1 MASEEKRSMAL
12 SLAVEEQREDGS
24 GALRDT
30 MISTALDE
38 GNSVADVAEAL
49 GLTVQAVYKAQA
61 RRQSEPRGPQGAGA
75 DERAVIVALE
85 AMTDAVAFEQL
96 VNALIG
102 DVEPAAIPLG
112 GPGDRGRDAADP
124 DSKVIFTISLDKQW
138 KRKVQAD
145 LAKIEKH
152 GYKPEKVFSV
162 TNRRTS
168 RKAVEGLTETAAAKG
183 IKLTVL
189 DQKWLVAKLS
199 GPRYLHLR
207 SGILNIAPPR
217 SPSFLTADA
226 YRRLLDGRPHLAGLG
241 VHFAGRK
248 VEIRRAADLL
258 KRDGVV
264 LLSGAGGLGKTRLAL
279 ELAEEDDGEWRFI
292 DADMPFT
299 PESISELPVSPRL
312 VLVIDN
318 AHRREDLG
326 TILTAVA
333 GRGQGMPRI
342 VLLTRPGYL
351 EKLNDQ
357 LASTRIGPLDASQT
371 VEIGPLGWRSMAAV
385 LKAKPLGIESPEQ
398 RGAIVN
404 LAEGN
409 PQVAVIAA
417 QVATE
422 RRSVVGLSGD
432 QLLQRYIAY
441 LIPTAIPSG
450 SDVRRQRQLLALL
463 AALDGIEHEDE
474 ALVGEVAEMLRISPG
489 KVLDGLD
496 QLAES
501 GLVIADRARHRI
513 KPDLLAEHVLFALTL
528 TERWQLAL
536 DYRLIFER
544 FGDRHLPRLVKA
556 IGALPFS
563 LFDDEVA
570 ERLYGLERTVAAAVK
585 DSPAADAAGLVR
597 ELCHGRPATAKRLA
611 FALLDRI
618 AESDTT
624 ADEMVID
631 RLREGAMRMS
641 DFTRSWQLLLRL
653 AAVSADSPTAL
664 KAVGEAMSETYQRVP
679 EGDSASGAILAAV
692 QDSLAV
698 ETRRFWDRRH
708 PGAPSA
714 VALAIKPMLTV
725 TFEVSR
731 TSPDDPMSFELGG
744 RILPDSPYT
753 EKVVKTGGEL
763 AAEVFPALA
772 SAQQLALLE
781 TVATAAHAAAG
792 FPMSMGRRAPLA
804 GRILLDD
811 ALGDADSVLA
821 DLLGELEMPVRRAAY
836 DYLLKRARYRRKL
849 AEEVAADGAEAGP
862 GPRFGPVT
870 VPAPEEELEDFLFVI
885 DNGQV
890 GPPDPDRLG
899 LREEFERNQARARLR
914 AEALLADP
922 DWRGTVDRWSSWW
935 QQRLD
940 LEREPGLGTAAGM
953 VFEALARA
961 DARRGV
967 ELIDHLIATK
977 SGLRGA
983 AVGAMAAV
991 IGAASGADWNDWLES
1006 DPITRATL
1014 ARALSNFDEE
1024 VAAEPMRKL
1033 AFDPDET
1040 VRSAATSALAFSLD
1054 LEKWRFD
1061 LSLEAVARYPD
1072 IEALGQLLH
1081 MADERAGEES
1091 DKRAS
1096 FEPRQLELIESAILA
1111 TARSNR
1117 IGAYRLADSLR
1128 RVERNSRAKGLAMRW
1143 IWARIE
1149 ALEKIESRR
1158 NLSNLWDV
1166 DFLEEELAPVV
1177 SATATPA
1184 DLDRALD
1191 RFRDLG
1197 VRSPAIPDLAK
1208 VIGWI
1213 DGGSE
1218 KVTELMIE
1226 LLEKDDATGDRV
1238 RSSLMDLPLDDEQLD
1253 RRALAFAMELEEPL
1267 APLLDL
1273 ISGSLPSTWSG
1284 SYVPHLEN
1292 GLGTAER
1299 WAESS
1304 QRRLREAGR
1313 EAVESYEKQIRVW
1326 KAREA
1331 TEDLE
1336 FEYH

>member
-1 MASEEKRSMAL
+1 MAL
-12 SLAVEEQREDGS
+12 SLAIEEQREDGA

-38 GNSVADVAEAL
+38 GNSVADVADAL
-49 GLTVQAVYKAQA
+49 GLTVQAVYKVQAQ
-61 RRQSEPRGPQGAGA
+61 RRREPRGPQGAGA
-75 DERAVIVALE
+75 DERAVVVALE
-85 AMTDAVAFEQL
+85 AMTDAIAFERL
-96 VNALIG
+96 VSILIG
-102 DVEPAAIPLG
+102 DVDSAAIPLG
-112 GPGDRGRDAADP
+112 GPGDRGRDAANP
-124 DSKVIFTISLDKQW
+124 DSEVIFTVSLDKQW

-152 GYKPEKVFSV
+152 GYRPKRVFSV

-168 RKAVEGLTETAAAKG
+168 RKAVETLAEMIATNG

-199 GPRYLHLR
+199 DPRYLHLR

-217 SPSFLTADA
+217 SPSFLTAEA
-226 YRRLLDGRPHLAGLG
+226 YRRLLDGRPHLTGLS
-241 VHFAGRK
+241 VHFTGRK

-258 KRDGVV
+258 ERDGVV
-264 LLSGAGGLGKTRLAL
+264 LLSGAGGYGKTRLAL

-299 PESISELPVSPRL
+299 PESISELSPSPHL
-312 VLVIDN
+312 TLVIDN

-326 TILTAVA
+326 TILTAMA
-333 GRGQGMPRI
+333 GRRLMPRI

-357 LASTRIGPLDASQT
+357 LAATRIGPLDASQT
-371 VEIGPLGWRSMAAV
+371 VEIGPLGWRSMATM

-417 QVATE
+417 RVATE

-441 LIPTAIPSG
+441 LIPTAIQSG

-463 AALDGIEHEDE
+463 AALDGIEHEDK
-474 ALVGEVAEMLRISPG
+474 ALVGEVAEMLRISPE

-528 TERWQLAL
+528 SERWQLAL
-536 DYRLIFER
+536 DYRLIFKR

-570 ERLYGLERTVAAAVK
+570 ERLYDLERTVAAAVE
-585 DSPAADAAGLVR
+585 DSPSTDAAGLVR
-597 ELCHGRPATAKRLA
+597 ELCHGRPAVAKRLA

-618 AESDTT
+618 ADSGMGP
-624 ADEMVID
+624 DERVID

-653 AAVSADSPTAL
+653 AAVSAHSPAAL
-664 KAVGEAMSETYQRVP
+664 KAVGGAMSETYERIP

-708 PGAPSA
+708 PGASSA
-714 VALAIKPMLTV
+714 VAVAIKPMLTV

-753 EKVVKTGGEL
+753 EKVVKAGGEL
-763 AAEVFPALA
+763 AAEVLPALA
-772 SAQQLALLE
+772 PAQQLALLE
-781 TVATAAHAAAG
+781 TVGAAAHAAAG
-792 FPMSMGRRAPLA
+792 FQMSMGRRAPLA

-811 ALGDADSVLA
+811 ALGAIDAVLV
-821 DLLGELEMPVRRAAY
+821 DLLDTLEMPVRRAAY

-849 AEEVAADGAEAGP
+849 AEEVGGNETGRHFA
-862 GPRFGPVT
+862 PVT
-870 VPAPEEELEDFLFVI
+870 IPAPGEELEDFLFVI
-885 DNGQV
+885 NNRQV

-899 LREEFERNQARARLR
+899 LREEFERKQARARLR
-914 AEALLADP
+914 SEALLADP
-922 DWRGTVDRWSSWW
+922 DWRRTVDRWSSWW

-940 LEREPGLGTAAGM
+940 LEREPGLGTGAGM
-953 VFEALARA
+953 VFEALARN
-961 DARRGV
+961 DAQRGA
-967 ELIDHLIATK
+967 ELIDHLIVTE

-983 AVGAMAAV
+983 TVGAMAAV
-991 IGAASGADWNDWLES
+991 IGAGPDAGWSDWLKS
-1006 DPITRATL
+1006 DPTTRATI

-1024 VAAEPMRKL
+1024 VAGEPMRKL
-1033 AFDPDET
+1033 ALDPDDT

-1081 MADERAGEES
+1081 MADERAGEEN
-1091 DKRAS
+1091 DKHAS

-1111 TARSNR
+1111 TANSNR
-1117 IGAYRLADSLR
+1117 IDAYRLADSLR
-1128 RVERNSRAKGLAMRW
+1128 RVERDSRAKGLAMRW

-1149 ALEKIESRR
+1149 AMEKIESKRD
-1158 NLSNLWDV
+1158 LSNLWDV

-1177 SATATPA
+1177 SATATPD
-1184 DLDRALD
+1184 DLDRALE
-1191 RFRDLG
+1191 RFRDLE
-1197 VRSPAIPDLAK
+1197 VRSPAISDLAK

-1213 DGGSE
+1213 GGGNE
-1218 KVTELMIE
+1218 KVTEMMIE
-1226 LLEKDDATGDRV
+1226 LLERDDDTSYSV
-1238 RSSLMDLPLDDEQLD
+1238 RSNLMDLPVDDEQLD
-1253 RRALAFAMELEEPL
+1253 RRALAFATELEEPL
-1267 APLLDL
+1267 EPLLDL

-1292 GLGTAER
+1292 GLGTARR
-1299 WAESS
+1299 WAASDH
-1304 QRRLREAGR
+1304 QRLREAGR
-1313 EAVESYEKQIRVW
+1313 EAVESYEKRIRIW
-1326 KAREA
+1326 KAREEV
-1331 TEDLE
+1331 EDLE

>member
-1 MASEEKRSMAL
+1 MAL
-12 SLAVEEQREDGS
+12 SLAAEEQHEDGP

-61 RRQSEPRGPQGAGA
+61 QQSTEPRGPQGAGA
-75 DERAVIVALE
+75 DERAVVVALE
-85 AMTDAVAFEQL
+85 AMTDAVAFERL

-102 DVEPAAIPLG
+102 DVEPTAVPLG

-152 GYKPEKVFSV
+152 GYRPEKVFSV
-162 TNRRTS
+162 TSRRTS
-168 RKAVEGLTETAAAKG
+168 RKAVETLVEMVAAKG
-183 IKLTVL
+183 IKLTIL
-189 DQKWLVAKLS
+189 DQKWLVARLS
-199 GPRYLHLR
+199 SPRYLHLR
-207 SGILNIAPPR
+207 SSILNIAPPR
-217 SPSFLTADA
+217 SPSFLTADT
-226 YRRLLDGRPHLAGLG
+226 YRRLLDGRPHLTGLG
-241 VHFAGRK
+241 VHFTGRK
-248 VEIRRAADLL
+248 VEMRRAADLL
-258 KRDGVV
+258 EREGVV

-279 ELAEEDDGEWRFI
+279 ELAKEDDGEWRFI

-333 GRGQGMPRI
+333 GQRRATPRI
-342 VLLTRPGYL
+342 MLLTRPGYL

-357 LASTRIGPLDASQT
+357 LAPTRIGPLDASQT
-371 VEIGPLGWRSMAAV
+371 VDVGPLGWRSMAAV
-385 LKAKPLGIESPEQ
+385 LKAKPLGIEAPEQ

-417 QVATE
+417 RVATE

-441 LIPTAIPSG
+441 LIPTAIPPG
-450 SDVRRQRQLLALL
+450 SDVRRQRQLLALV
-463 AALDGIEHEDE
+463 AALDGIEQDDE
-474 ALVGEVAEMLRISPG
+474 ALIGKVAELLRISPE

-496 QLAES
+496 LLAES

-544 FGDRHLPRLVKA
+544 FGDRYLPRLVKA

-570 ERLYGLERTVAAAVK
+570 ERLHGLERAVAAAVENG
-585 DSPAADAAGLVR
+585 PAADAAALVR
-597 ELCHGRPATAKRLA
+597 ELCHGRPTTAKRLA
-611 FALLDRI
+611 FALLDRTV
-618 AESDTT
+618 SSGTVP
-624 ADEMVID
+624 DERVIGC
-631 RLREGAMRMS
+631 LREGAMRMS

-653 AAVSADSPTAL
+653 AAVSVDNPAAL

-692 QDSLAV
+692 QDSLAI
-698 ETRRFWDRRH
+698 ETRRFWARRR
-708 PGAPSA
+708 PGASSA

-731 TSPDDPMSFELGG
+731 TSPDDPMSIELGG

-753 EKVVKTGGEL
+753 EKVVKAGGEL
-763 AAEVFPALA
+763 AAEVFPTLA
-772 SAQQLALLE
+772 PARQLSLLE
-781 TVATAAHAAAG
+781 TVGAAAHAAAG
-792 FPMSMGRRAPLA
+792 FPMSLGRRAPLA
-804 GRILLDD
+804 GRILLDG
-811 ALGDADSVLA
+811 ALGGMDAVLA

-849 AEEVAADGAEAGP
+849 AEEVRAEEIEAGA

-870 VPAPEEELEDFLFVI
+870 VPAPGEELEDFLFII
-885 DNGQV
+885 DNGRV
-890 GPPDPDRLG
+890 GPPGPDRLG
-899 LREEFERNQARARLR
+899 LREEFERDRARASLR

-922 DWRGTVDRWSSWW
+922 DWRRTVDQWSYWW

-940 LEREPGLGTAAGM
+940 LVREPSLGTAAGM

-961 DARRGV
+961 DAQRGI
-967 ELIDHLIATK
+967 ELIDHLIANE

-983 AVGAMAAV
+983 TAGAMAAA
-991 IGAASGADWNDWLES
+991 IELAPDSSWSDWLEA

-1014 ARALSNFDEE
+1014 ARALSNFGGG
-1024 VAAEPMRKL
+1024 VASEPMRKL

-1040 VRSAATSALAFSLD
+1040 VRGAATSALAFSLD
-1054 LEKWRFD
+1054 LETWRFD
-1061 LSLEAVARYPD
+1061 LSLEAVACYPD
-1072 IEALGQLLH
+1072 IEALGRLLH
-1081 MADERAGEES
+1081 MADERAGEENN
-1091 DKRAS
+1091 KRAS
-1096 FEPRQLELIESAILA
+1096 FGPRQLELIKSAILA
-1111 TARSNR
+1111 TASSNR
-1117 IGAYRLADSLR
+1117 IDAYHLADSLR
-1128 RVERNSRAKGLAMRW
+1128 RVERDSRAKGLTMLW

-1149 ALEKIESRR
+1149 ALEKIETRR
-1158 NLSNLWDV
+1158 DLSNLWDI

-1177 SATATPA
+1177 SAAATPA

-1191 RFRDLG
+1191 RFRSLD
-1197 VRSPAIPDLAK
+1197 VRSPATPDLAT

-1213 DGGSE
+1213 DPGSE
-1218 KVTELMIE
+1218 KVTETMIE
-1226 LLEKDDATGDRV
+1226 LLEKNDDTSYSA
-1238 RSSLMDLPLDDEQLD
+1238 RSNLMDLPINNEELD
-1253 RRALAFAMELEEPL
+1253 RRAFAFANELEEPL
-1267 APLLDL
+1267 EPLLGL
-1273 ISGSLPSTWSG
+1273 ISGRLPSGWSG
-1284 SYVPHLEN
+1284 SYIPHLEN
-1292 GLGTAER
+1292 GLKIARR
-1299 WAESS
+1299 WATSD
-1304 QRRLREAGR
+1304 QRQLREAGC
-1313 EAVESYEKQIRVW
+1313 EAVRSYEKQIQIWR
-1326 KAREA
+1326 AREA
-1331 TEDLE
+1331 TEELE